1 MSFKSFATA
10 FLEGMTKNITERR
23 AEAREERKRKERI
36 AETVGLKTYQKRQA
50 NYQKYLNIAN
60 KLSKL
65 GGETDETKQN
75 IAKLVTNP
83 ELLLA
88 ADTFITNFSRKY
100 PNVKITPQRI
110 NGLIGNLD
118 LVGEKEGMTFEEA
131 AKEAA
136 GTVVRNT
143 NLDKEKKDP
152 SDMETNIIFS
162 LMGVDAHRK
171 EQAKLDEMMVGDLS
185 VGDLY
190 RMSTGGEYVPIN
202 AATGVLDTS
211 YFPTPFDSRD
221 EALAKDTIKAATAS
235 GVSAKIEELERKF
248 METGNKE
255 FENEA
260 SALKLKLEKYND
272 GIFSFIEELDK
283 EYGAVRLKDLIM
295 EEGDLHNYARARLLT
310 KGVRGEALRLL
321 LEDEDAVNKFGRE
334 SIIEAAKVAGITLED
349 KGEQPPKEGTD
360 ANKGLPTIESL
371 REKIKNGE
379 LGAGSYM
386 VSNPPKGGNPVVA
399 SPEYVQKLRGM

>member
-65 GGETDETKQN
+65 GGDTDETKQN

-221 EALAKDTIKAATAS
+221 EALARDTIKAATSS
-235 GVSAKIEELERKF
+235 GVNAEIERLERKEV
-248 METGNKE
+248 ETGDKT
-255 FENEA
+255 FGDQA
-260 SALKLKLEKYND
+260 SKLKLKLEKYND
-272 GIFSFIEELDK
+272 GVFSFMEELDK

-295 EEGDLHNYARARLLT
+295 EEGDLYNYARSKLLT

-349 KGEQPPKEGTD
+349 KGQQPSSQGND
-360 ANKGLPTIESL
+360 ASKLPTVETIIQ
-371 REKIKNGE
+371 KIKDRE
-379 LGAGSYM
+379 LGAGNYQ
-386 VSNPPKGGNPVVA
+386 VSNPPVA
-399 SPEYVQKLRGM
+399 GATFDVTEQDVNRIRSGV

>member
-1 MSFKSFATA
+1 MSFKGFATA

-65 GGETDETKQN
+65 GGDTDETKQN

-152 SDMETNIIFS
+152 
-162 LMGVDAHRK
+162 
-171 EQAKLDEMMVGDLS
+171 
-185 VGDLY
+185 
-190 RMSTGGEYVPIN
+190 
-202 AATGVLDTS
+202 
-211 YFPTPFDSRD
+211 
-221 EALAKDTIKAATAS
+221 
-235 GVSAKIEELERKF
+235 
-248 METGNKE
+248 
-255 FENEA
+255 
-260 SALKLKLEKYND
+260 
-272 GIFSFIEELDK
+272 
-283 EYGAVRLKDLIM
+283 
-295 EEGDLHNYARARLLT
+295 
-310 KGVRGEALRLL
+310 
-321 LEDEDAVNKFGRE
+321 
-334 SIIEAAKVAGITLED
+334 
-349 KGEQPPKEGTD
+349 
-360 ANKGLPTIESL
+360 
-371 REKIKNGE
+371 
-379 LGAGSYM
+379 
-386 VSNPPKGGNPVVA
+386 
-399 SPEYVQKLRGM
+399 